1 MIQIKLLTKQK
12 ETHRLRKFMVAGGK
26 GELGLWE
33 GHVHT
38 AISKMD
44 NKDLLCSTWD
54 SAQC

>member
-12 ETHRLRKFMVAGGK
+12 ETHRLRKLMVAGGK